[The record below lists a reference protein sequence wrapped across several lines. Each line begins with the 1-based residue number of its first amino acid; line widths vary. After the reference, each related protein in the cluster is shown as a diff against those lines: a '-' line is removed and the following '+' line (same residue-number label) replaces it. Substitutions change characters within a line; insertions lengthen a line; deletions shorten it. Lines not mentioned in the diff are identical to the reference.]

1 MPETD
6 DSYIAQATAR
16 IVRMFQRYA
25 QNIDPESEHFLAFI
39 TQYLAE
45 RDVKN
50 PKAIPYSELYKHIK
64 NGIQEYL
71 RIFESNKKAKVPD
84 KKGG

>member
-25 QNIDPESEHFLAFI
+25 HNIDPESEHFLSFI

-45 RDVKN
+45 GGAKN
-50 PKAIPYSELYKHIK
+50 PKAIPYSELYKRIK
-64 NGIQEYL
+64 DGIREYL
-71 RIFESNKKAKVPD
+71 HLLESSKKAKLAD
-84 KKGG
+84 K